1 MTASEEPRTPGYDVR
16 IVMLHVGGSDY
27 RIRALSDRQQFADPD
42 GDAERAGISSALW
55 PLFGQI
61 WPAGVVLAEAV
72 SAIPIEGR
80 RILEFGCG
88 LALSSLVLQR
98 RGADITASDHHPL
111 AAEFL
116 QHNAVLNGLPEI
128 PYRDAPW
135 IDESLDLGRFDLLL
149 GGDVL
154 YERDHV
160 PLLAGFLERHAAPI
174 AEILITDPGRG
185 HANALGRA
193 LATQGFSIAEERLR
207 FGADDAPPYRGRLL
221 RYRRGID

>member
-1 MTASEEPRTPGYDVR
+1 MTASEEPCTPGYEVR
-16 IVMLHVGGSDY
+16 IVTLHIGGSDY

-61 WPAGVVLAEAV
+61 WPAGVVLAEAASSV
-72 SAIPIEGR
+72 PIKGR

-111 AAEFL
+111 VAEFL
-116 QHNAVLNGLPEI
+116 QHNTLLNGLPEI
-128 PYRDAPW
+128 AYREAAW
-135 IDESLDLGRFDLLL
+135 IEENPELGRFDLLL

-154 YERDHV
+154 YEREHV
-160 PLLAGFLERHAAPI
+160 LLLAGFLDRHATPD

-185 HANALGRA
+185 NANALGRA
-193 LATQGFSIAEERLR
+193 LTAQGFSVAEERLR
-207 FGADDAPPYRGRLL
+207 FGIDDVPPYRGRLL
-221 RYRRGID
+221 RYRRCSD

>member
-1 MTASEEPRTPGYDVR
+1 MTASEEPHAPGYDVR
-16 IVMLHVGGSDY
+16 IVALRIGDSDY
-27 RIRALSDRQQFADPD
+27 RVRALSDRRQFADPD
-42 GDAERAGISSALW
+42 GEAERAGISSALW

-61 WPAGVVLAEAV
+61 WPAGVVLADAASMLPV
-72 SAIPIEGR
+72 EGR

-111 AAEFL
+111 VADFL
-116 QHNAVLNGLPEI
+116 RHNAALNGLPGI

-135 IDESLDLGRFDLLL
+135 IEENPGLGRFDLLL

-160 PLLAGFLERHAAPI
+160 PLLAGFLQRHAAPV

-193 LATQGFSIAEERLR
+193 LASQGFSVTEERLR
-207 FGADDAPPYRGRLL
+207 FGVEDAPPYRGRLL
-221 RYRRGID
+221 RYRRGIG

>member
-1 MTASEEPRTPGYDVR
+1 MAESGESRVPGYAIQIVPLR
-16 IVMLHVGGSDY
+16 IGGSDY

-42 GDAERAGISSALW
+42 GSAERAGISSASW

-61 WPAGVVLAEAV
+61 WPAGVVLAEAA
-72 SAIPIEGR
+72 SALPIAGR

-88 LALSSLVLQR
+88 LALASLVLQR

-111 AAEFL
+111 VEDFLLQNAA
-116 QHNAVLNGLPEI
+116 LNGLPQV

-135 IDESLDLGRFDLLL
+135 AVDDASLGRYDVLL
-149 GGDVL
+149 GADVL

-160 PLLAGFLERHAAPI
+160 ALLTGFLERHAEQV

-185 HANALGRA
+185 HANTLSRA
-193 LATQGFSIAEERLR
+193 LALQGYAMAEERSS
-207 FGADDAPPYRGRLL
+207 FGAVDAPPYRGRLL
-221 RYRRGID
+221 RYRRGMG